1 MSNHEILNKEVIH
14 KVDILDQGI
23 QRFAVSGLS
32 KQRYTEAVKEEML
45 MEKYT
50 GEFLIK
56 NKDGVIVSA
65 DTINRSA
72 AAFANAV
79 LTAEQTGICGDI
91 YLLEVDNVVA
101 PNIVQYD
108 VNLLSEPLTL
118 DEGIGRV
125 LFNFDVSE
133 YKYVDDLTQQ
143 LEKESS
149 VEVVIKSGEEKS
161 IVKVLKINE
170 MNRWVFD
177 SSKHF
182 GPLGA
187 PLRIESIKIK
197 CEPEFV
203 GVKEVK
209 TILHNVFITINK
221 EVK

>member
-1 MSNHEILNKEVIH
+1 MSNEIQNKEVIH
-14 KVDILDQGI
+14 KLDILDQGI

-32 KQRYTEAVKEEML
+32 KQRYAEAVKEEML

-65 DTINRSA
+65 DSMNRSA

-79 LTAEQTGICGDI
+79 STAEQTGICGDI
-91 YLLEVDNVVA
+91 YLLEVDNVVI

-108 VNLLSEPLTL
+108 TNLLAEPLL
-118 DEGIGRV
+118 LNEGIGRI

-133 YKYVDDLTQQ
+133 YRYVDDLTNQ

-149 VEVVIKSGEEKS
+149 VEVVIKSGDDKS
-161 IVKVLKINE
+161 LVKVLKISE
-170 MNRWVFD
+170 MNKWVFD

-182 GPLGA
+182 GVLAA

-197 CEPEFV
+197 CVPEFV

-209 TILHNVFITINK
+209 TLLHNVFLTINK

>member
-1 MSNHEILNKEVIH
+1 MSKHEILNKEVIH

-32 KQRYTEAVKEEML
+32 KQRYAEAVKEEML

-65 DTINRSA
+65 DTVNRSA

-108 VNLLSEPLTL
+108 VNLLAEPLTL

-133 YKYVDDLTQQ
+133 YKYVDNLTQQ

-170 MNRWVFD
+170 MNKWVFD

-182 GPLGA
+182 GPLEA
-187 PLRIESIKIK
+187 PLTIESIKIK

-209 TILHNVFITINK
+209 TILHNVFLTINK